1 LYAEVAYC
9 ARFEMAM
16 TIEDVLMRRTG
27 LEFFSWEA
35 AIRAAAPTGAILA
48 KELGWSAE
56 AEKSATEQYQSKI
69 RRLMRLAGLAAN
81 A

>member
-1 LYAEVAYC
+1 
-9 ARFEMAM
+9 
-16 TIEDVLMRRTG
+16 MRRTG
-27 LEFFSWEA
+27 LEFFSWKA

-56 AEKSATEQYQSKI
+56 TEKSATEQYQSKI
-69 RRLMRLAGLAAN
+69 RRLMQLAGLAAN

>member
-1 LYAEVAYC
+1 
-9 ARFEMAM
+9 M

-56 AEKSATEQYQSKI
+56 AEKSATEQYQNKI
-69 RRLMRLAGLAAN
+69 RRLMQLAGLAPN